1 MKKSFRFRTLI
12 IVLLFFSLIAYGIYQ
27 YFDKTKYIVEI
38 DPGRLATVE
47 RSDIA
52 RSVVATG
59 RIEPITKVEIKSK
72 ANGIIKEL
80 KVKVGD
86 LVESNQVLAE
96 LDKENLIARVRE
108 SQAALMAAQSGLRA
122 SEAEYE
128 KNKVEAENP
137 EIVFVKRDFERAK
150 KLFATG
156 LIPQQIYDE
165 SQNALEKVEN
175 KQNVARMQ
183 LNVSKARVAE
193 AEAAVE
199 QAKAA
204 VERANEELQNATI
217 RAPIKGVVLS
227 RDVEVGSPVS
237 SILNLGASATLI
249 MVLGDTSEVYVR
261 GKVDESDIGLV
272 QLNQPAQ
279 IRVESFK
286 GKGFDGKVTQIS
298 PMGVEKDNVVS
309 FEVRVS
315 INNDAGILRTN
326 MTANAEIILEE
337 RKSTLVIPESAIIYD
352 LSRNAFVEIPDKEQS
367 NGKKKILVKLGINNG
382 NRTEVLQGLD
392 EQQKVVLQ

>member
-1 MKKSFRFRTLI
+1 MKKKFRTLI
-12 IVLLFFSLIAYGIYQ
+12 LILLFFPLIGYAAYQ
-27 YFDKTKYIVEI
+27 YFDKSKYVVDI

-47 RSDIA
+47 RADIA

-86 LVESNQVLAE
+86 LVEPQQILAE

-108 SQAALMAAQSGLRA
+108 TQAALMAAQSGLRA

-128 KNKVEAENP
+128 KNKVEAESP
-137 EIVFVKRDFERAK
+137 DIAFTKRDFERAK
-150 KLFATG
+150 KLLSAG
-156 LIPQQIYDE
+156 LIAQQVYDE
-165 SQNALEKVEN
+165 AQNVLEKAEN
-175 KQNVARMQ
+175 RQNVARSQ
-183 LNVSKARVAE
+183 LNVSKARVTE

-217 RAPIKGVVLS
+217 RAPIKAAVLS
-227 RDVEVGSPVS
+227 RDVEVGSPIS
-237 SILNLGASATLI
+237 SILNLGAAATLV
-249 MVLGDTSEVYVR
+249 MVLGDTREVYVR

-272 QLNQPAQ
+272 ELNQPAR

-286 GKGFDGKVTQIS
+286 GKEFEGKVTQIS
-298 PMGVEKDNVVS
+298 PMGVEKENVVS

-315 INNDAGILRTN
+315 INNDSGILRAN

-337 RKSTLVIPESAIIYD
+337 RKSTLIIPEIAIVYD
-352 LSRNAFVEIPDKEQS
+352 LNRNAFVEVPDKEQA
-367 NGKKKILVKLGINNG
+367 NGKRKVPVKLGVNNG
-382 NRTEVLQGLD
+382 SRTEVVEGLS
-392 EQQKVVLQ
+392 ENQKVILQ

>member
-156 LIPQQIYDE
+156 LI
-165 SQNALEKVEN
+165 LN
-175 KQNVARMQ
+175 KFMM
-183 LNVSKARVAE
+183 
-193 AEAAVE
+193 
-199 QAKAA
+199 
-204 VERANEELQNATI
+204 
-217 RAPIKGVVLS
+217 
-227 RDVEVGSPVS
+227 
-237 SILNLGASATLI
+237 NLKML
-249 MVLGDTSEVYVR
+249 
-261 GKVDESDIGLV
+261 
-272 QLNQPAQ
+272 
-279 IRVESFK
+279 
-286 GKGFDGKVTQIS
+286 
-298 PMGVEKDNVVS
+298 
-309 FEVRVS
+309 
-315 INNDAGILRTN
+315 
-326 MTANAEIILEE
+326 
-337 RKSTLVIPESAIIYD
+337 
-352 LSRNAFVEIPDKEQS
+352 
-367 NGKKKILVKLGINNG
+367 
-382 NRTEVLQGLD
+382 
-392 EQQKVVLQ
+392 

>member
-1 MKKSFRFRTLI
+1 MRKNFRFRTLI
-12 IVLLFFSLIAYGIYQ
+12 IVLLLFSLIAYGVYQ
-27 YFDKTKYIVEI
+27 YFDKTKYVVEI

-86 LVESNQVLAE
+86 LVEPNQVLAE

-108 SQAALMAAQSGLRA
+108 SQAALMASQSGLRA

-156 LIPQQIYDE
+156 LIPQQTYDE

-175 KQNVARMQ
+175 QENVARMQ
-183 LNVSKARVAE
+183 LNVSKARVTE

-199 QAKAA
+199 QAKAT

-217 RAPIKGVVLS
+217 RAPIKGIVLS

-272 QLNQPAQ
+272 QLNQAAQ

-286 GKGFDGKVTQIS
+286 GKDFEGKVTQIS

-315 INNDAGILRTN
+315 INNEAGILRAN
-326 MTANAEIILEE
+326 MTANAEIILEK

-352 LSRNAFVEIPDKEQS
+352 LNRNAFVEIPDKEQS
-367 NGKKKILVKLGINNG
+367 NGKKKVLVKLGVNNG
-382 NRTEVLQGLD
+382 NRTEVLQGL
-392 EQQKVVLQ
+392 EEHQKVVLQ

>member
-1 MKKSFRFRTLI
+1 M
-12 IVLLFFSLIAYGIYQ
+12 
-27 YFDKTKYIVEI
+27 
-38 DPGRLATVE
+38 
-47 RSDIA
+47 
-52 RSVVATG
+52 
-59 RIEPITKVEIKSK
+59 
-72 ANGIIKEL
+72 
-80 KVKVGD
+80 
-86 LVESNQVLAE
+86 
-96 LDKENLIARVRE
+96 
-108 SQAALMAAQSGLRA
+108 
-122 SEAEYE
+122 
-128 KNKVEAENP
+128 
-137 EIVFVKRDFERAK
+137 
-150 KLFATG
+150 
-156 LIPQQIYDE
+156 
-165 SQNALEKVEN
+165 EN

-183 LNVSKARVAE
+183 LNVSKARVTE

-392 EQQKVVLQ
+392 EQQKLFYNKIDTAILK